1 MELKKEEEEEEEDK
15 INLKQITKEQA
26 KQLLSKK
33 YWNWDRID
41 QWVESLPQVQE
52 YLKNKNNDNSNLN
65 LKNEKES

>member
-1 MELKKEEEEEEEDK
+1 MELKKEEEEEEDK